1 MVKNDNDAIFLLK
14 EMVDFEMFRP
24 ILEAEILNKDKDKRG
39 AKPYDLIL
47 LLKMSYLQ
55 EIHNL
60 SYKQTEK
67 QCIDRFSFRE
77 FLDIDNLK
85 DIPDANSLWNFHQKL
100 EKTDVMRQIFDKFH
114 SLLEEEG
121 VILNEGKIV
130 DATIITVP
138 KKHKKDKNDAK
149 NNTIDDEE
157 DNKKIKENAPSWTK
171 KHGKSYFGFKNHIK
185 IDAKSKFIDT
195 YEVTTASTN
204 DSKALEKLLE
214 KSDRGQKL
222 YADSA
227 YVGQSIKKLL
237 DEYGIKSFILAKG
250 YRNKPLRVAQ
260 KITNRLRSK
269 TRVRVEHIFGFMENS
284 MTGKHRRVQNIK
296 AMKRRVGLMNSC
308 YNMFRYGQVMRLK
321 LLAV

>member
-1 MVKNDNDAIFLLK
+1 MI
-14 EMVDFEMFRP
+14 DFEMFRP
-24 ILEAEILNKDKDKRG
+24 TLEAAVLNKNKGKRG

-67 QCIDRFSFRE
+67 ECIDRYSFRE

-100 EKTDVMRQIFDKFH
+100 EKNDVMRQIFDKLH

-130 DATIITVP
+130 DATRITVP
-138 KKHKKDKNDAK
+138 KKHKKTKRYAE
-149 NNTIDDEE
+149 NNTIDNNEND
-157 DNKKIKENAPSWTK
+157 KKIKENSASWTK

-195 YEVTTASTN
+195 YEVTTASTH
-204 DSKALEKLLE
+204 DSKVLEKLLE

-227 YVGQSIKKLL
+227 YIGQPIKKMLNK
-237 DEYGIKSFILAKG
+237 YGVKSFILEKG

-260 KITNRLRSK
+260 KIINRLRSK
-269 TRVRVEHIFGFMENS
+269 IRVRVEHVFRFMENS
-284 MTGKHRRVQNIK
+284 MHGKHRRVQNLK
-296 AMKRRVGLMNSC
+296 AMRTRVGLMNSC
-308 YNMFRYGQVMRLK
+308 YNMCRYVQIKRLK
-321 LLAV
+321 LLGA